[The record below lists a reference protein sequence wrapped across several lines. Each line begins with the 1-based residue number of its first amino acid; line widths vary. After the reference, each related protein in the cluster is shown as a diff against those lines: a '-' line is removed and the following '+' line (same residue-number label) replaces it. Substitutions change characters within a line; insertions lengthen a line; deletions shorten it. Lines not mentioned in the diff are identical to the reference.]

1 MTDAAVDGLPAPRRY
16 WAIFGVWLALTA
28 AVLDG
33 SFIALILP
41 TLARELNAE
50 PAQAIWVINSFQL
63 AVVVSL
69 LPLAALGERIAY
81 RNVFLGGLAVF
92 AIGSGLCLRADTLT
106 QLACVRALQ
115 GFGAAGLM
123 SVNGA
128 MLRYI
133 YPSHLVGRAVGLN
146 AMIIAVFGAV
156 GPGLAALV
164 LEQGSWRWLFAINV
178 AIASVALVVGY
189 GTFPVSVRSG
199 ARLDG
204 ASIVLNVMAFG
215 LIVAGV
221 KPLMQGTVSMLD
233 LTMIATG
240 AIAGCILIARS
251 CSQSQP
257 LFPLDLLRVPL
268 IAWAA
273 ATSVGAF
280 AAQMLAF
287 IVLPFYFES
296 EFGVSPLQMGAQF
309 MVWCAAV
316 AVVAPVAGQL
326 SDRFPAATLS
336 ALGLALFAAGLA
348 ALALLSAQP
357 SAIDMGW
364 RMTVCGVGF
373 ALFQAPNN
381 RALLSFARPQRLGA
395 AAGIQAMA
403 RTSGQILGA
412 LAASC
417 FLGVAS
423 SAWRIALGAGAAFAT
438 MGALASVLRF
448 QHGREG

>member
-1 MTDAAVDGLPAPRRY
+1 MTPAADGLSPPQRY
-16 WAIFGVWLALTA
+16 WAIVGVWLALTA

-41 TLARELNAE
+41 SLTRELNAE
-50 PAQAIWVINSFQL
+50 PAQAIWLVNSFQL

-69 LPLAALGERIAY
+69 LPLAALGERIEY
-81 RNVFLGGLAVF
+81 RNVFLGGVAIFTLA
-92 AIGSGLCLRADTLT
+92 SGLCLLAETLP
-106 QLACVRALQ
+106 QLTCVRALQ

-178 AIASVALVVGY
+178 AIGSVALLVGCT
-189 GTFPVSVRSG
+189 TFPVSPRSG
-199 ARLDG
+199 GRLDV
-204 ASIVLNVMAFG
+204 ASIVLNVVAFG
-215 LIVAGV
+215 FIIAGAR
-221 KPLMQGTVSMLD
+221 PLMQGSASMLEPA
-233 LTMIATG
+233 MVATG
-240 AIAGCILIARS
+240 AIAGCLLISRS
-251 CSQSQP
+251 WSQSQP
-257 LFPLDLLRVPL
+257 LFPLDLLRLPS
-268 IAWAA
+268 IAWAV
-273 ATSVGAF
+273 ATSAGAF
-280 AAQMLAF
+280 AAQMLAL

-296 EFGVSPLQMGAQF
+296 EFGVSHLQIGVQF
-309 MVWCAAV
+309 MVWSAAV
-316 AVVAPVAGQL
+316 AVVAPLAGQL

-336 ALGLALFAAGLA
+336 ALGLTLFAAGLA
-348 ALALLSAQP
+348 TLAMLSAIP
-357 SAIDMGW
+357 SAVDIGW
-364 RMTVCGVGF
+364 RMTLCGVGF

-381 RALLSFARPQRLGA
+381 RTLLSSARPERLGA

-412 LAASC
+412 LAASY
-417 FLGVAS
+417 FLGAAS
-423 SAWRIALGAGAAFAT
+423 SVWRTALAAGAAFAT
-438 MGALASVLRF
+438 LGALASVLRL
-448 QHGREG
+448 QRGHRV